1 MLSLRDWMRFAGA
14 TETRRQITRTA
25 RAGPVISRRRGQRWL
40 ESPNGDGR
48 PAWRPAIRGSIRRAT
63 PLNTATWS
71 VAGVG
76 PMPTASPLTHQ
87 ASSPTLGLTRCL
99 ATPRAASANS
109 CRIFLEN
116 VDSRRSEPPAPASRD
131 GELQRLR
138 VQTPE
143 KVVAGTGLGR
153 VGSRSATGARHQ
165 TAMQDPKR
173 SGECV
178 SDRFQT
184 DRPDGTSTSTTV
196 AVVERLRR

>member
-1 MLSLRDWMRFAGA
+1 MRFAGE
-14 TETRRQITRTA
+14 TETRCQITRTA

-40 ESPNGDGR
+40 QSPNGDGR
-48 PAWRPAIRGSIRRAT
+48 PARRPAIRGSIRRAT

-76 PMPTASPLTHQ
+76 PLPTASPLTRQ

-99 ATPRAASANS
+99 ATLRAASANS

-116 VDSRRSEPPAPASRD
+116 VDSRRSGPPAPASRD

-143 KVVAGTGLGR
+143 KVVARAGLGR
-153 VGSRSATGARHQ
+153 GGRRSATEARHQ

-173 SGECV
+173 FGECV